1 MGEESTYL
9 MLSQTSCMRKEWNIR
24 KTQPHTPHRNGVAK
38 RKINRTSLEK
48 ARSLA
53 IGCHLPIGLWSK
65 PINKV
70 IYFLSCSSTRAN
82 QGTTPYEH
90 LFCCIPSVTHLKTF
104 GCLVYIFMIVN
115 TCKKWEDKALKC
127 VLLSYSK
134 PLRDIRF
141 TTM

>member
-1 MGEESTYL
+1 MGEESMYL
-9 MLSQTSCMRKEWNIR
+9 MLSQTSGMRNDGTPK
-24 KTQPHTPHRNGVAK
+24 KLSYTHHTEMVWLREK
-38 RKINRTSLEK
+38 NRTILEK

-53 IGCHLPIGLWSK
+53 IGCHLLIALWSK

-104 GCLVYIFMIVN
+104 GCLVYIFMTVN

-127 VLLSYSK
+127 VLLGYSK